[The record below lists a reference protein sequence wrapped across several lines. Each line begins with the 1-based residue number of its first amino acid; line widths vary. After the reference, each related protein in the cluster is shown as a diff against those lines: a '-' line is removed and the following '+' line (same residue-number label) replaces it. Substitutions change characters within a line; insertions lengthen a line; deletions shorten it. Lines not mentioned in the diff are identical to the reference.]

1 MAGHGM
7 EAEILRPSQN
17 LSTWG
22 FKKNPQIDFLKP
34 VYEIEDI
41 QSLFQISTGTWDL
54 RIVCPTLSKLDL
66 CS

>member
-41 QSLFQISTGTWDL
+41 QSLFQISTGMWDF
-54 RIVCPTLSKLDL
+54 RIVFRWLTPTNLS
-66 CS
+66 